1 LVAVELQAVIKPGC
15 RVELAG
21 GQTGEVIKIIRSE
34 IGPRWDKAVIRLD
47 DEEGVLLP
55 ITPVVRFL
63 AEMRVISP
71 PARQRGL

>member
-1 LVAVELQAVIKPGC
+1 MIKAGF

-21 GQTGEVIKIIRSE
+21 GQTGEVIKIIRSD

-63 AEMRVISP
+63 AEIRVIAGP
-71 PARQRGL
+71 QRQRGL